1 VLNYKMIQVFLTL
14 QEDIVD
20 CFFSYIFL
28 WKVLRRSCTS
38 SNEGICVPLK
48 LWSFYVDLEG
58 RLSTLDDTLFNIFTA
73 L

>member
-1 VLNYKMIQVFLTL
+1 MIQVFLTL
-14 QEDIVD
+14 QEDIID
-20 CFFSYIFL
+20 CFFNYIFL
-28 WKVLRRSCTS
+28 WKVLRRGCTS
-38 SNEGICVPLK
+38 SNEGIGVPLK